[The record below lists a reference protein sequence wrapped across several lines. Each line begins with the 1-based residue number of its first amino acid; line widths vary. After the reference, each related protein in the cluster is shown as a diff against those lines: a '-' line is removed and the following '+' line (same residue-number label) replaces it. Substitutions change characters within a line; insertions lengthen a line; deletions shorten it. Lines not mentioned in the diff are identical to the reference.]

1 MSIKIET
8 TLSSARKLQL
18 ESLVFLCLK
27 AFPAPLS
34 VPTDGDVYFFMEEPS
49 YLGNGSAELLGLLA
63 LYETEEHL
71 WDCSAFTRPDKR
83 QEGIF
88 SALLEEAETAYP
100 EDQFSFPVPDSSQC
114 LPALKTLEA
123 IGAQLWYQ
131 EHLMTLTAGSPS
143 WNLSFSGSARQ
154 PELPLQIKLE
164 EENES
169 GYTLAAKAF
178 SGSVCIASCSVSVQT
193 DGSQT
198 SGCLYHV
205 LVPEPLRGQGI
216 GTRFLSA
223 LLPELNRQGIS
234 AFLLQVSGD
243 NLPAIALY
251 KKTGFQ
257 MKETLSYYLY

>member
-71 WDCSAFTRPDKR
+71 WECSAFTRPDKR

-143 WNLSFSGSARQ
+143 WNLSFS
-154 PELPLQIKLE
+154 E
-164 EENES
+164 
-169 GYTLAAKAF
+169 
-178 SGSVCIASCSVSVQT
+178 IA
-193 DGSQT
+193 
-198 SGCLYHV
+198 
-205 LVPEPLRGQGI
+205 
-216 GTRFLSA
+216 
-223 LLPELNRQGIS
+223 
-234 AFLLQVSGD
+234 
-243 NLPAIALY
+243 
-251 KKTGFQ
+251 
-257 MKETLSYYLY
+257 

>member
-71 WDCSAFTRPDKR
+71 WECSAFTRPDKR

-114 LPALKTLEA
+114 LPA
-123 IGAQLWYQ
+123 
-131 EHLMTLTAGSPS
+131 P
-143 WNLSFSGSARQ
+143 
-154 PELPLQIKLE
+154 
-164 EENES
+164 
-169 GYTLAAKAF
+169 
-178 SGSVCIASCSVSVQT
+178 
-193 DGSQT
+193 
-198 SGCLYHV
+198 
-205 LVPEPLRGQGI
+205 
-216 GTRFLSA
+216 
-223 LLPELNRQGIS
+223 
-234 AFLLQVSGD
+234 
-243 NLPAIALY
+243 
-251 KKTGFQ
+251 
-257 MKETLSYYLY
+257 